1 MNIAEEIQKLQALR
15 DSGAITEEEFTRAKT
30 LILNRAQ
37 ADQAQPSIARRI
49 PTSPLALQ
57 KLSRSSRDRWI
68 GGVCGGLGE
77 HTEVPSWAWRVA
89 FCAGTFFYGVGLI
102 LYVLLWVFMPPEEN
116 LPVPSP

>member
-1 MNIAEEIQKLQALR
+1 MNIADEIQKLQTLR
-15 DSGAITEEEFTRAKT
+15 DSGAITEEEFAKAKA
-30 LILNRAQ
+30 LVLSGAQ
-37 ADQAQPSIARRI
+37 ANQAQQSTTRRVA
-49 PTSPLALQ
+49 TSPLALQ

-89 FCAGTFFYGVGLI
+89 FSASTFFYGVGLI